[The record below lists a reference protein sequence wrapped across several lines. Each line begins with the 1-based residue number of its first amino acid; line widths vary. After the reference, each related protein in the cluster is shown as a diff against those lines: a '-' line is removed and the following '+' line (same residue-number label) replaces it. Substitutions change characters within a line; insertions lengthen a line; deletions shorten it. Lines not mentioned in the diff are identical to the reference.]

1 LVFSVRKGDV
11 VAVGGYCSTVLHC
24 GILLCFRG
32 KQKSGQNAMHDQFL
46 DRIMNNICCF
56 IFGFEKEK
64 KGQVFHGV
72 LLLLSGLF

>member
-1 LVFSVRKGDV
+1 V
-11 VAVGGYCSTVLHC
+11 GYC
-24 GILLCFRG
+24 CFQG
-32 KQKSGQNAMHDQFL
+32 KQKSGQKAMHDQFL
-46 DRIMNNICCF
+46 DIIMNNICCF